1 MWVTEKKTRDGG
13 LNDLPM
19 AASPSPTM
27 LTQERERERERE
39 VRWKDIWIGIERD
52 LKRDLDGVKV
62 RDVRNFEK
70 EEED

>member
-1 MWVTEKKTRDGG
+1 MICPWQRHRRRQCLHK
-13 LNDLPM
+13 
-19 AASPSPTM
+19 
-27 LTQERERERERE
+27 RERERERE